1 MNFDKRY
8 LSKDQSAGRQSP
20 RSSPMKR
27 WLLAKFLW
35 LTTHPIPNSGFA
47 FRAAVERI
55 VAAIAYDIISAIGI
69 MSPSPCP

>member
-1 MNFDKRY
+1 
-8 LSKDQSAGRQSP
+8 
-20 RSSPMKR
+20 MKR

-69 MSPSPCP
+69 MSPSPYP